1 MKKVTKIDEI
11 IEKIKN
17 GVSRE
22 KLEKEYNKGTLTKAY
37 NKIQK
42 VKGSNSNIKENEVK
56 NIIRNLFSSIDEL
69 EEYEINITISRKIIN
84 KSKATKESGKSKV
97 IENPFDMY
105 NNLSRK
111 EYLEKLIKT
120 KREDLENIIK
130 KYFSLNKKEM
140 SNYTIN
146 KLANYIISEVERNL
160 NIGECFK

>member
-84 KSKATKESGKSKV
+84 K
-97 IENPFDMY
+97 IE
-105 NNLSRK
+105 
-111 EYLEKLIKT
+111 
-120 KREDLENIIK
+120 
-130 KYFSLNKKEM
+130 
-140 SNYTIN
+140 
-146 KLANYIISEVERNL
+146 
-160 NIGECFK
+160 

>member
-56 NIIRNLFSSIDEL
+56 NIIRNLFSSIDIAL
-69 EEYEINITISRKIIN
+69 EYARLIFKTR
-84 KSKATKESGKSKV
+84 SK
-97 IENPFDMY
+97 
-105 NNLSRK
+105 
-111 EYLEKLIKT
+111 
-120 KREDLENIIK
+120 
-130 KYFSLNKKEM
+130 
-140 SNYTIN
+140 
-146 KLANYIISEVERNL
+146 
-160 NIGECFK
+160 